1 MMIRFPQQLNK
12 IFKFERGGKIYAADL
27 TVGCVVEMDE
37 VTSYA
42 LELSERFDTSE
53 VIKRLEERYGKEK
66 ALDSIGKLASFAR
79 IGMFFRGE
87 RRRISGAGQQKL
99 FISPVFLRSL
109 NRFSFVTRVDLYR
122 LITSLA
128 ELINLSMGVY
138 REHTDR
144 LDELNS
150 KGIETVLIEEDKRIS
165 PAALIS
171 EEYSGILSL
180 SMSFVEEAPFNLI
193 GKPVINLAY
202 SDRSLGDK
210 LIQSAIDL
218 LFMLRPWAVL
228 CCDAS
233 WTANAILKFAPK
245 PEGVRVIPPGVDHD
259 LFKPMDKHSAK
270 MNISLALNNHLFA
283 ELPIVIILSGLPL
296 NEEASFVRKICR
308 VNNDIAFLVLDPSP
322 SDYLQAKPNN
332 VEFFPIRDA
341 HDYDMLPLI
350 FNSAEL
356 LIFPATI
363 GISSSLVFSGMACGL
378 PVIAIGDQER
388 PPELDEAGIFIKAA
402 CSNGDTMIV
411 PVREVSDKLRSLLR
425 KPEEMD
431 HLRSSSLRTARRFSW
446 ELTAREIIK
455 LFEEL
460 RKSMGSELQ
469 FKGYPIVFAY
479 KYNRWRGEI
488 ESKAFQLPRF
498 KEKPMEYA
506 LASELL
512 KDHTP
517 SEVELI
523 LTYISGDE
531 IKAKEIVDE
540 ILSIASDET

>member
-1 MMIRFPQQLNK
+1 MMIRFPQQLNR
-12 IFKFERGGKIYAADL
+12 IFKFEREGKIYAADL
-27 TVGCVVEMDE
+27 TVGCVVEIDE
-37 VTSYA
+37 ATSYI
-42 LELSERFDTSE
+42 LELSERFDTDE
-53 VIKRLEERYGKEK
+53 IIKRLEERYGKEK

-87 RRRISGAGQQKL
+87 KREIKEDDQLRL
-99 FISPVFLRSL
+99 FISPAFLRSL

-128 ELINLSMGVY
+128 ELIKLSMGVY

-150 KGIETVLIEEDKRIS
+150 KGIETVFIEEDKRIS
-165 PAALIS
+165 PVTLIS
-171 EEYSGILSL
+171 RGYSGILSL

-193 GKPVINLAY
+193 GRPVVNLFY

-210 LIQSAIDL
+210 LVQSAIDL
-218 LFMLRPWAVL
+218 LFILRPWAVL
-228 CCDAS
+228 CCDTS
-233 WTANAILKFAPK
+233 WMANAILKFAPK
-245 PEGVRVIPPGVDHD
+245 PEGVCVIPPGVDHD

-270 MNISLALNNHLFA
+270 MIISRTLNNSLFT

-308 VNNDIAFLVLDPSP
+308 MNNDIAFLILDPSP
-322 SDYLQAKPNN
+322 SDYLQARPNN

-341 HDYDMLPLI
+341 HDYDTLPLI

-356 LIFPATI
+356 LIFPAI
-363 GISSSLVFSGMACGL
+363 VGISSSLVFSGMACGL
-378 PVIAIGDQER
+378 PVIAIGDQKR
-388 PPELDEAGIFIKAA
+388 PPELDEAGIFIKATR
-402 CSNGDTMIV
+402 SNGDTMIV
-411 PVREVSDKLRSLLR
+411 PVEEVSDKLRSLLR

-431 HLRSSSLRTARRFSW
+431 HLRSSSIRTAGRFSW
-446 ELTAREIIK
+446 ELTAREVIK

-460 RKSMGSELQ
+460 QKLKGDEPQ
-469 FKGYPIVFAY
+469 FKGHPMVFAY
-479 KYNRWRGEI
+479 RYNRWRGEI

-512 KDHTP
+512 KGHTP

-523 LTYISGDE
+523 LTYILGDE
-531 IKAKEIVDE
+531 IKAKEIADE
-540 ILSIASDET
+540 ILSIASGEA